1 MRGGTQQFD
10 QFLEMLAAERGSSQH
25 TINAYRRDLTDFQGF
40 LADRSKGIEQA
51 ERRDIEAYLAKLSE
65 AGFAA
70 RTAARRLSALR
81 QFYQFLFGDGRITA
95 DPTALIEGPRLGSTL
110 PKIVSEG
117 GVSALI
123 EAAAE
128 IPGPKGVRLVAMLEL
143 LYSTGL
149 RVSELCGLRLA
160 SVARDPESLI
170 VRGKGDKERMV
181 PLTDRAR
188 QAVSAYLQHRSHF
201 LAERQTSPYL
211 FPIPG
216 RAHPVPRTSFALW
229 LKSVA
234 REAGIDPAVISP
246 HVIRH
251 AFATHLLDG
260 GADLRAVQQMLGH
273 ADIATTQIYT
283 HVAAPRLQALVND
296 HHPLSR
302 SKRPTSSN

>member
-1 MRGGTQQFD
+1 MRGGHQHFD
-10 QFLEMLAAERGSSQH
+10 GFLEMLAAERGSSQH
-25 TINAYRRDLTDFQGF
+25 TIAAYRRDLLDFQGF
-40 LADRSKGIEQA
+40 LAGKGKAIEQA
-51 ERRDIEAYLAKLSE
+51 DRRDIEAYLAKLSA

-81 QFYQFLFGDGRITA
+81 QFYQFLFGDGRVTS

-117 GVSALI
+117 GISALI
-123 EAAAE
+123 EAAALV
-128 IPGPKGVRLVAMLEL
+128 PGAKGIRLVAMLEL

-149 RVSELCGLRLA
+149 RVSELCNLRLA
-160 SVARDPESLI
+160 AVARDPEWLI

-181 PLTDRAR
+181 PLTDQARRAI
-188 QAVSAYLQHRSHF
+188 SAYLQQRSSF
-201 LAERQTSPYL
+201 LAERQVSPYL
-211 FPIPG
+211 FPVPG
-216 RAHPVPRTSFALW
+216 RPHPVARTSFALW
-229 LKSVA
+229 LKSLA
-234 REAGIDPAVISP
+234 LKAGIDPAVISP
-246 HVIRH
+246 HVVRH

-302 SKRPTSSN
+302 SKRTP

>member
-1 MRGGTQQFD
+1 MRGGHQHFD
-10 QFLEMLAAERGSSQH
+10 GFLEMLAAERGSSQH
-25 TINAYRRDLTDFQGF
+25 TIAAYRRDLQDFQGF
-40 LADRSKGIEQA
+40 LAGKGKAIELA

-81 QFYQFLFGDGRITA
+81 QFYQFLFSDGRIAA
-95 DPTALIEGPRLGSTL
+95 DPTALIEGPRLGSSL

-128 IPGPKGVRLVAMLEL
+128 MPGPKGIRLVAMLEL

-149 RVSELCGLRLA
+149 RVSELCNLRLA
-160 SVARDPESLI
+160 AVARDPEWLI

-181 PLTDRAR
+181 PLTDQARRAI
-188 QAVSAYLQHRSHF
+188 AAYLQQRSSF
-201 LAERQTSPYL
+201 LAERQSSPYL
-211 FPIPG
+211 FPVAG
-216 RAHPVPRTSFALW
+216 RTHPVARTTFALW
-229 LKSVA
+229 LKSLA
-234 REAGIDPAVISP
+234 LKAGIDPAVISP
-246 HVIRH
+246 HVVRH

-302 SKRPTSSN
+302 SKRSI